1 MTTQEL
7 EQRLTKLENEV
18 STLRAEV
25 QGTKPGWR
33 QAIDEFVGDEGL
45 QEIVAGAMKLREADR
60 KKAKVRK
67 RTTRKPKK

>member
-25 QGTKPGWR
+25 QGTKPGWQR
-33 QAIDEFVGDEGL
+33 AVESLTGDEGL
-45 QEIVAGAMKLREADR
+45 QDVFAEAMKLREKDR
-60 KKAKVRK
+60 QKSRNR
-67 RTTRKPKK
+67 RTPSRKPKK

>member
-25 QGTKPGWR
+25 LGTKPGWQR
-33 QAIDEFVGDEGL
+33 AVESLSGDEGL
-45 QEIVAGAMKLREADR
+45 QEIFAEAMKLREKDR
-60 KKAKVRK
+60 QKARK
-67 RTTRKPKK
+67 RRTASRKPKK